1 MQIVRVGGVPEH
13 FNLAWHLAI
22 ENNLF
27 AERGIAIEFI
37 DVPGG
42 TGAMSQMLRNN
53 EIDIAI
59 ALTEGIVV
67 DILDGNPSKIVQFFV
82 NSPLRWGVFTS
93 KNQSD
98 INIQNIKGL
107 KFAISRFKSGSHL
120 MAKVFAGEKKIEL
133 HEEENFVLVENME
146 GARTALKN
154 KNAQLF
160 LWEKYTTQPLVESGE
175 FILLDECKTPWPC
188 FVLAANDQF
197 ISNEIATLKQV
208 LDIINFSCHELKENK
223 KAIKLISKRYAIS
236 LKDAEKWFSE
246 LEYSESFEMKEKH
259 WFEILEKLNRLNII
273 DAIPKLHQICLT
285 NNLVK
290 N

>member
-22 ENNLF
+22 ENNWF

-59 ALTEGIVV
+59 ALTEGIVA

-93 KNQSD
+93 ENQSN
-98 INIQNIKGL
+98 INLKNIKGL

-120 MAKVFAGEKKIEL
+120 MAKVYANEKKHVLDESKS
-133 HEEENFVLVENME
+133 FVLVENID

-175 FILLDECKTPWPC
+175 LLLLDECKTPWPC
-188 FVLAANDQF
+188 FVLAANNKF
-197 ISNEIATLKQV
+197 IADEIATLKQV
-208 LDIINFSCHELKENK
+208 LDIINFSCHQLKENK
-223 KAIKLISKRYAIS
+223 RAVSLISKRYSIS
-236 LKDAEKWFSE
+236 KKDAEKWFSE
-246 LEYSESFEMKEKH
+246 LEYSESYEMKEKQ
-259 WFEILEKLNRLNII
+259 WFEILDQLFEFKII
-273 DAIPKLHQICLT
+273 SEIPKLNQICLI
-285 NNLVK
+285 NNLVR